1 MSDWISKTTFA
12 SLELSDNICLVVP
25 TLWLIDK
32 DTVVLPEYETL
43 KELLMKA
50 TCRLQPNSEW
60 KKQKI
65 ESLLGIFG
73 KNLKCEI

>member
-12 SLELSDNICLVVP
+12 SLELSENIRLVVP

-50 TCRLQPNSEW
+50 ACRLQPYSEW

-65 ESLLGIFG
+65 ESLLVIFG
-73 KNLKCEI
+73 KNLKYEI